1 MEQRV
6 LMGVTFSIV
15 VPVFNEQSV
24 IDEFSKRVLTVMDS
38 LGEPFEI
45 IFVDDGSTDA
55 TFQKASLWASRA
67 LQVKALRLSRNFG
80 HQVAITA
87 GMDAATG
94 RAVVVMD
101 GDLQHPPE
109 LIPEMARKW
118 AEGFHVVN
126 TTRMETDGIPLK
138 KKLFSKIFYKVINI
152 DTEVPIYPD
161 AADFRLMDRAAV
173 EAFRQLREQDRFVR
187 GLTSWIGFKQTF
199 VPFNAPERHSGE
211 SKYTLRKMIRFAV
224 NGITSF
230 TTLPLKAVGTFGLI
244 VAAASF
250 FYAAFALYQ
259 KIVLG
264 ITVEG
269 WTSLLVGILFLGGVQ
284 LISIGVLGAYIARIF
299 RQVKN
304 RPLYFVQERAGRFEG
319 GRQ

>member
-1 MEQRV
+1 
-6 LMGVTFSIV
+6 MGVIFSIV
-15 VPVFNEQSV
+15 VPVFNEESV
-24 IDEFSKRVLTVMDS
+24 IDEFAKRVLKVMDS
-38 LGEPFEI
+38 LGKPYEI

-55 TFQKASLWASRA
+55 TFRKASLLASKSQA
-67 LQVKALRLSRNFG
+67 VKALRLSRNFG
-80 HQVAITA
+80 HQIAITA
-87 GMDAATG
+87 GMDAASG
-94 RAVVVMD
+94 EAVVVMD

-126 TTRMETDGIPLK
+126 TARMETEGIPLK

-152 DTEVPIYPD
+152 DSEVPIYPD

-187 GLTSWIGFKQTF
+187 GLTSWIGFKQTS
-199 VPFNAPERHSGE
+199 VPFNAPERHSGK
-211 SKYTLRKMIRFAV
+211 SKYTLRKMLKFAV

-250 FYAAFALYQ
+250 FYAAFALYE

-299 RQVKN
+299 TQVKN

-319 GRQ
+319 GGK

>member
-1 MEQRV
+1 MAV
-6 LMGVTFSIV
+6 LKFSIV
-15 VPVFNEQSV
+15 VPVFNEESV
-24 IDEFSKRVLTVMDS
+24 IDEFTRRVIKVMDQ
-38 LGEPFEI
+38 LGEPYEL
-45 IFVDDGSTDA
+45 IFVDDGSVDA
-55 TFQKASLWASRA
+55 TFRKASLLSSKFP
-67 LQVKALRLSRNFG
+67 QVKALRLSRNFG

-87 GMDAATG
+87 GIDATSGA
-94 RAVVVMD
+94 AVVVMD

-109 LIPEMARKW
+109 LIPEMAKKW

-126 TTRMETDGIPLK
+126 TNRMETEGIPLK
-138 KKLFSKIFYKVINI
+138 KKLFSKVFYKVINI
-152 DTEVPIYPD
+152 DSEVPIFPD

-173 EAFRQLREQDRFVR
+173 DAFRQLREQDRFVR
-187 GLTSWIGFKQTF
+187 GLTSWIGFRQTS
-199 VPFNAPERHSGE
+199 VPFNAPPRHSGE
-211 SKYTLRKMIRFAV
+211 SKYTLGKMVRFAV

-230 TTLPLKAVGTFGLI
+230 TTLPLKAVGMFGLI

-250 FYAAFALYQ
+250 FYAVFALYE
-259 KIVLG
+259 KLVLG

-284 LISIGVLGAYIARIF
+284 LVSIGVLGAYIARIF

-319 GRQ
+319 GRE

>member
-1 MEQRV
+1 V
-6 LMGVTFSIV
+6 LKYSIV
-15 VPVFNEQSV
+15 VPVFNEESV
-24 IDEFSKRVLTVMDS
+24 IDEFTRRALEVMDS
-38 LGEPFEI
+38 LGEPYEL
-45 IFVDDGSTDA
+45 IFVDDGSVDA
-55 TFQKASLWASRA
+55 TFRKASLLSSQFP
-67 LQVKALRLSRNFG
+67 QVKALRLSRNFG

-87 GMDAATG
+87 GIDATSGA
-94 RAVVVMD
+94 AVVVMD

-109 LIPEMARKW
+109 LIPEMAKKW

-126 TTRMETDGIPLK
+126 TNRLETEGIPLK
-138 KKLFSKIFYKVINI
+138 KKLFSKVFYKVINI
-152 DTEVPIYPD
+152 DSEVPIFPD

-173 EAFRQLREQDRFVR
+173 DAFRQLREQDRFVR
-187 GLTSWIGFKQTF
+187 GLTSWIGFRQTS
-199 VPFNAPERHSGE
+199 VPFSAPPRHSGE
-211 SKYTLRKMIRFAV
+211 SKYTLRKMVRFAV

-250 FYAAFALYQ
+250 FYAVFALYE
-259 KIVLG
+259 KLILG

-284 LISIGVLGAYIARIF
+284 LVSIGVLGAYIARIF

-304 RPLYFVQERAGRFEG
+304 RPLYFVQEKAGRFEG
-319 GRQ
+319 GRE

>member
-1 MEQRV
+1 MDV
-6 LMGVTFSIV
+6 AVKYSVV
-15 VPVFNEQSV
+15 VPVFNEESV
-24 IDEFSKRVLTVMDS
+24 IDEFSRRALAVMDS
-38 LGEPFEI
+38 LGEPYEI

-55 TFQKASLWASRA
+55 TFQKASLLASRSQA
-67 LQVKALRLSRNFG
+67 VKALRLSRNFG

-87 GMDAATG
+87 GMDAASG
-94 RAVVVMD
+94 AAVIVMD

-126 TTRMETDGIPLK
+126 TARMETEGIPLK
-138 KKLFSKIFYKVINI
+138 KKIFSKVFYKLINL
-152 DTEVPIYPD
+152 DSEVPIYPD

-187 GLTSWIGFKQTF
+187 GLTSWIGFKQTS
-199 VPFNAPERHSGE
+199 VPFNAPERHAGE

-250 FYAAFALYQ
+250 FYAAFALYE
-259 KIVLG
+259 KLVLG

-304 RPLYFVQERAGRFEG
+304 RPLYFVQERAGQFDG

>member
-1 MEQRV
+1 
-6 LMGVTFSIV
+6 MGVTFSIV

-55 TFQKASLWASRA
+55 TFQKASLLASKSEA
-67 LQVKALRLSRNFG
+67 VKALRLSRNFG

>member
-1 MEQRV
+1 M
-6 LMGVTFSIV
+6 MDITYSIV
-15 VPVFNEQSV
+15 VPVFNEESV
-24 IDEFSKRVLTVMDS
+24 LDEFSRRALAVMDP
-38 LGEPFEI
+38 LGKPYEI
-45 IFVDDGSTDA
+45 IFVDDGSVDA
-55 TFQKASLWASRA
+55 TFRKASEWASKA
-67 LQVKALRLSRNFG
+67 PQVKAIRLSRNFG

-87 GMDAATG
+87 GIDAASG
-94 RAVVVMD
+94 AAVIVMD

-109 LIPEMARKW
+109 LIPEMIRKW

-126 TTRMETDGIPLK
+126 TARMETEGIPLK
-138 KKLFSKIFYKVINI
+138 KKMFSKLFYKVINM
-152 DTEVPIYPD
+152 DSEVPIYPD
-161 AADFRLMDRAAV
+161 AADFRLMDRSAV

-187 GLTSWIGFKQTF
+187 GLTSWIGFRQAS
-199 VPFNAPERHSGE
+199 VPFRAPERHSGE
-211 SKYTLRKMIRFAV
+211 SKYTLRKMVRFAV

-230 TTLPLKAVGTFGLI
+230 TTLPLKAVGTFGLF

-250 FYAAFALYQ
+250 VYAAFALYQ
-259 KIVLG
+259 KLVLG

-304 RPLYFVQERAGRFEG
+304 RPLYFVQEKSGRFEG
-319 GRQ
+319 SQK

>member
-1 MEQRV
+1 
-6 LMGVTFSIV
+6 MGVTFSIV

-55 TFQKASLWASRA
+55 TFQKASLLASRS

>member
-1 MEQRV
+1 MAV
-6 LMGVTFSIV
+6 AVKYSVV
-15 VPVFNEQSV
+15 VPVFNEESV
-24 IDEFSKRVLTVMDS
+24 IDEFSRRALAVMDS
-38 LGEPFEI
+38 LGEPYEI

-55 TFQKASLWASRA
+55 TFQKASLLASRSQA
-67 LQVKALRLSRNFG
+67 IKALRLSRNFG

-87 GMDAATG
+87 GMDAASG
-94 RAVVVMD
+94 AAVVVMD

-126 TTRMETDGIPLK
+126 TSRMETEGIPLK
-138 KKLFSKIFYKVINI
+138 KKLFSKIFYKLINI
-152 DTEVPIYPD
+152 DSEVPIYPD

-187 GLTSWIGFKQTF
+187 GLTSWIGFKQTS
-199 VPFNAPERHSGE
+199 VPFNAPERHAGE

-230 TTLPLKAVGTFGLI
+230 TTLPLKAVGTFGLV

-250 FYAAFALYQ
+250 FYAAFALYE
-259 KIVLG
+259 KLVLG

-299 RQVKN
+299 TQVKN
-304 RPLYFVQERAGRFEG
+304 RPLYFVQERAGQFDG

>member
-1 MEQRV
+1 M
-6 LMGVTFSIV
+6 TFSII
-15 VPVFNEQSV
+15 VPVFNEESV
-24 IDEFSKRVLTVMDS
+24 IDEFSKRILAVMDS
-38 LGEPFEI
+38 LGKPFEV

-55 TFQKASLWASRA
+55 TFQKACERASKSRA
-67 LQVKALRLSRNFG
+67 IKAIRLSRNFG
-80 HQVAITA
+80 HQIAITA
-87 GMDAATG
+87 GIDAASG
-94 RAVVVMD
+94 EAVVVMD

-109 LIPEMARKW
+109 LIPEMAGKW

-126 TTRMETDGIPLK
+126 TARMETEGIPLK
-138 KKLFSKIFYKVINI
+138 KKIFSKVFYRLINI
-152 DTEVPIYPD
+152 DSEVPIYPD

-187 GLTSWIGFKQTF
+187 GLTSWIGFKQTS
-199 VPFNAPERHSGE
+199 VPFNAPERHSGK
-211 SKYTLRKMIRFAV
+211 SKYTLRKMLKFAV

-230 TTLPLKAVGTFGLI
+230 TTLPLKAVGVFGLI

-250 FYAAFALYQ
+250 VYAAFALYE

-284 LISIGVLGAYIARIF
+284 LVSIGVLGAYIARIF
-299 RQVKN
+299 TQVKN

-319 GRQ
+319 GGK

>member
-1 MEQRV
+1 MQRV

-45 IFVDDGSTDA
+45 IFVDDGSTDE
-55 TFQKASLWASRA
+55 TFQKASLWASRS

>member
-1 MEQRV
+1 M
-6 LMGVTFSIV
+6 LKYSIV
-15 VPVFNEQSV
+15 VPVFNEESV
-24 IDEFSKRVLTVMDS
+24 IDEFTRRALEVMDS
-38 LGEPFEI
+38 LGEPYEL
-45 IFVDDGSTDA
+45 IFVDDGSVDA
-55 TFQKASLWASRA
+55 TFRKASLLSSQFP
-67 LQVKALRLSRNFG
+67 QVKALRLSRNFG

-87 GMDAATG
+87 GIDATSGA
-94 RAVVVMD
+94 AVVVMD

-109 LIPEMARKW
+109 LIPEMAKKW

-126 TTRMETDGIPLK
+126 TNRLETEGIPLK
-138 KKLFSKIFYKVINI
+138 KKLFSKVFYKVINI
-152 DTEVPIYPD
+152 DSEVPIFPD

-173 EAFRQLREQDRFVR
+173 DAFRQLREQDRFVR
-187 GLTSWIGFKQTF
+187 GLTSWIGFRQTS
-199 VPFNAPERHSGE
+199 VPFSAPPRHSGE
-211 SKYTLRKMIRFAV
+211 SKYTLRKMVRFAV

-250 FYAAFALYQ
+250 FYAVFALYE
-259 KIVLG
+259 KLILG

-284 LISIGVLGAYIARIF
+284 LVSIGVLGAYIARIF

-304 RPLYFVQERAGRFEG
+304 RPLYFVQEKAGRFEG
-319 GRQ
+319 GRE

>member
-1 MEQRV
+1 
-6 LMGVTFSIV
+6 MGVTFSIV

-45 IFVDDGSTDA
+45 IFVDDGSTDE
-55 TFQKASLWASRA
+55 TFQKASLWASRS

-259 KIVLG
+259 KMVLG

>member
-1 MEQRV
+1 
-6 LMGVTFSIV
+6 MGVTFSIV

-55 TFQKASLWASRA
+55 TFQKASLLASRS

-94 RAVVVMD
+94 LAVIVMD

>member
-1 MEQRV
+1 
-6 LMGVTFSIV
+6 MGITYSIV
-15 VPVFNEQSV
+15 VPVFNEESV
-24 IDEFSKRVLTVMDS
+24 IDEFSRRAISVMDS
-38 LGEPFEI
+38 LKEPYEI
-45 IFVDDGSTDA
+45 IFVDDGSTDD
-55 TFQKASLWASRA
+55 TFRKASLLASKNPR
-67 LQVKALRLSRNFG
+67 VKALKLSRNFG
-80 HQVAITA
+80 HQIAITA
-87 GMDAATG
+87 GMDAASG
-94 RAVVVMD
+94 KAVIVMD

-109 LIPEMARKW
+109 LIPDMAKKW

-126 TTRMETDGIPLK
+126 TARLETEGIPLK
-138 KKLFSKIFYKVINI
+138 KKVFSKVFYRVINI
-152 DTEVPIYPD
+152 DSEVPIYPD

-187 GLTSWIGFKQTF
+187 GLTSWIGFRQTS
-199 VPFNAPERHSGE
+199 VPFTAPERHSGE
-211 SKYTLRKMIRFAV
+211 TKYTLRKMLGFAV

-250 FYAAFALYQ
+250 FYAAFALYE
-259 KIVLG
+259 KLVLG

-304 RPLYFVQERAGRFEG
+304 RPLYFVEEKAGKFEEG
-319 GRQ
+319 GQ

>member
-1 MEQRV
+1 
-6 LMGVTFSIV
+6 MGVTFSIV

-67 LQVKALRLSRNFG
+67 QQVKALRLSRNFG

>member
-1 MEQRV
+1 
-6 LMGVTFSIV
+6 MGVTFSIV

>member
-1 MEQRV
+1 MDV
-6 LMGVTFSIV
+6 AVKYSVV
-15 VPVFNEQSV
+15 VPVFNEESV
-24 IDEFSKRVLTVMDS
+24 IDEFSTRVLAVMDS
-38 LGEPFEI
+38 LGEPYEI

-55 TFQKASLWASRA
+55 TFQKASLLASRSQA
-67 LQVKALRLSRNFG
+67 IKALRLSRNFG

-87 GMDAATG
+87 GMDAASG
-94 RAVVVMD
+94 VAVVVMD

-126 TTRMETDGIPLK
+126 TARMETVGIPLK
-138 KKLFSKIFYKVINI
+138 KKLFSKIFYKLINI
-152 DTEVPIYPD
+152 DSEVPIYPD

-187 GLTSWIGFKQTF
+187 GLTSWIGFKQTS
-199 VPFNAPERHSGE
+199 VPFNAPERHAGE

-230 TTLPLKAVGTFGLI
+230 TTLPLKAVGTFGLL

-284 LISIGVLGAYIARIF
+284 LISIGILGAYIARIF
-299 RQVKN
+299 TQVKN
-304 RPLYFVQERAGRFEG
+304 RPLYFVQEKAGRFDG

>member
-1 MEQRV
+1 
-6 LMGVTFSIV
+6 MGVIFSIV
-15 VPVFNEQSV
+15 VPVFNEESV
-24 IDEFSKRVLTVMDS
+24 IDEFAKRVLKVMDS
-38 LGEPFEI
+38 LGKPYEI

-55 TFQKASLWASRA
+55 TFRKASLLA
-67 LQVKALRLSRNFG
+67 LKSEAVKALRLSRNFG
-80 HQVAITA
+80 HQIAITA
-87 GMDAATG
+87 GMDAASG
-94 RAVVVMD
+94 EAVVVMD

-118 AEGFHVVN
+118 AAGFHVVN
-126 TTRMETDGIPLK
+126 TARMETEGIPLK

-152 DTEVPIYPD
+152 DSEVPIYPD

-187 GLTSWIGFKQTF
+187 GLTSWIGFKQTS
-199 VPFNAPERHSGE
+199 VPFNAPERHSGK
-211 SKYTLRKMIRFAV
+211 SKYTLRKMVKFAV

-230 TTLPLKAVGTFGLI
+230 TTLPLKAVGIFGLI

-250 FYAAFALYQ
+250 FYAAFALYE
-259 KIVLG
+259 KLVLG

-304 RPLYFVQERAGRFEG
+304 RPLYFVQERAGQFEG
-319 GRQ
+319 GGK

>member
-1 MEQRV
+1 M
-6 LMGVTFSIV
+6 TFSII
-15 VPVFNEQSV
+15 VPVFNEESV
-24 IDEFSKRVLTVMDS
+24 IDEFSKRILAVMDS
-38 LGEPFEI
+38 LGKPFEV

-55 TFQKASLWASRA
+55 TFQKACEWASKSRA
-67 LQVKALRLSRNFG
+67 IKAIRLSRNFG
-80 HQVAITA
+80 HQIAITA
-87 GMDAATG
+87 GIDAASG
-94 RAVVVMD
+94 EAVVVMD

-109 LIPEMARKW
+109 LIPEMAGKW

-126 TTRMETDGIPLK
+126 TARMETEGIPLK
-138 KKLFSKIFYKVINI
+138 KKIFSKVFYRLINI
-152 DTEVPIYPD
+152 DSEVPIYPD

-187 GLTSWIGFKQTF
+187 GLTSWIGFKQTS
-199 VPFNAPERHSGE
+199 VPFNAPERHSGK
-211 SKYTLRKMIRFAV
+211 SKYTLRKMLKFAV

-230 TTLPLKAVGTFGLI
+230 TTLPLKAVGVFGLI

-250 FYAAFALYQ
+250 VYAAFALYE

-284 LISIGVLGAYIARIF
+284 LVSIGVLGAYIARIF
-299 RQVKN
+299 TQVKN
-304 RPLYFVQERAGRFEG
+304 RPLYFVQERAGQFEG
-319 GRQ
+319 GGK

>member
-1 MEQRV
+1 
-6 LMGVTFSIV
+6 MGVTFSIV

-38 LGEPFEI
+38 LGEPFEV

-67 LQVKALRLSRNFG
+67 QQVKALRLSRNFG

-94 RAVVVMD
+94 LAVIVMD

>member
-1 MEQRV
+1 M
-6 LMGVTFSIV
+6 TFSII
-15 VPVFNEQSV
+15 VPVFNEESV
-24 IDEFSKRVLTVMDS
+24 IDEFSKRILAVMDS
-38 LGEPFEI
+38 LGKPFEV

-55 TFQKASLWASRA
+55 TFQKACEWASKSRSI
-67 LQVKALRLSRNFG
+67 KALRLSRNFG
-80 HQVAITA
+80 HQIAITA
-87 GMDAATG
+87 GIDAASG
-94 RAVVVMD
+94 EAVVVMD

-109 LIPEMARKW
+109 LIPEMAGKW

-126 TTRMETDGIPLK
+126 TARMETEGIPLK
-138 KKLFSKIFYKVINI
+138 KKIFSKVFYRLINI
-152 DTEVPIYPD
+152 DSEVPIYPD

-187 GLTSWIGFKQTF
+187 GLTSWIGFKQTS
-199 VPFNAPERHSGE
+199 VPFNAPERHSGK
-211 SKYTLRKMIRFAV
+211 SKYTLRKMLKFAV

-230 TTLPLKAVGTFGLI
+230 TTLPLKAVGVFGLI

-250 FYAAFALYQ
+250 VYAAFALYE

-284 LISIGVLGAYIARIF
+284 LVSIGVLGAYIARIF
-299 RQVKN
+299 TQVKN
-304 RPLYFVQERAGRFEG
+304 RPLYFVQERAGQFEG
-319 GRQ
+319 GGK

>member
-1 MEQRV
+1 
-6 LMGVTFSIV
+6 MGVTFSIV

-45 IFVDDGSTDA
+45 IFVDDGSTDE
-55 TFQKASLWASRA
+55 TFQKASLWASRS

>member
-1 MEQRV
+1 MQRV

-55 TFQKASLWASRA
+55 TFQKASLLASRS

>member
-1 MEQRV
+1 MS
-6 LMGVTFSIV
+6 VTYSIV

-24 IDEFSKRVLTVMDS
+24 IDEFSRRVLAVMDS
-38 LGEPFEI
+38 LGEPYEV
-45 IFVDDGSTDA
+45 IFVDDGSKDA
-55 TFQKASLWASRA
+55 TFQKASQWASRSR
-67 LQVKALRLSRNFG
+67 QVKALRLSRNFG
-80 HQVAITA
+80 HQIAITA

-94 RAVVVMD
+94 RAVIVMD

-109 LIPEMARKW
+109 LIPEMAGKW

-126 TTRMETDGIPLK
+126 TARMETDGIPLK
-138 KKLFSKIFYKVINI
+138 KKLFSKVFYKVINI
-152 DTEVPIYPD
+152 DSEVPIYPD

-187 GLTSWIGFKQTF
+187 GLTSWIGFRQTS
-199 VPFNAPERHSGE
+199 VPFKAPERHSGE
-211 SKYTLRKMIRFAV
+211 SKYTLRKMVRFAV

-230 TTLPLKAVGTFGLI
+230 TTLPLKAVGSFGVV

-304 RPLYFVQERAGRFEG
+304 RPLYFVQERAGQFEG

>member
-1 MEQRV
+1 
-6 LMGVTFSIV
+6 MGVVFSII
-15 VPVFNEQSV
+15 VPVFNEESV
-24 IDEFSKRVLTVMDS
+24 IDEFAKRVLKVMDS
-38 LGEPFEI
+38 LGRPFEI

-55 TFQKASLWASRA
+55 TFHKASLLASKSGA
-67 LQVKALRLSRNFG
+67 IKALRLSRNFG

-87 GMDAATG
+87 GMDAASG
-94 RAVVVMD
+94 EAVVVMD

-118 AEGFHVVN
+118 VEGFHVVN
-126 TTRMETDGIPLK
+126 TARMETEGIPLK
-138 KKLFSKIFYKVINI
+138 KKIFSKVFYKLINI
-152 DTEVPIYPD
+152 DSEVPIYPD

-187 GLTSWIGFKQTF
+187 GLTSWIGFKQAS
-199 VPFNAPERHSGE
+199 VSFNAPKRHAGE

-250 FYAAFALYQ
+250 FYAAFALYE
-259 KIVLG
+259 KLVLG

-304 RPLYFVQERAGRFEG
+304 RPLYFVQERAGQFERG
-319 GRQ
+319 KQ

>member
-1 MEQRV
+1 
-6 LMGVTFSIV
+6 MGVTFSIV

-55 TFQKASLWASRA
+55 TFQKASLLASRS

-126 TTRMETDGIPLK
+126 TTRMETDGISLK